1 MHIIRLHGSF
11 NRDRRC
17 IADGNLPESSENISF
32 GIPTKIGFFFFFFFF
47 FFFLRHNGLFLPNES
62 AWRLSEIFQLSAES
76 SRQNKHSTEL
86 LFNLATAMSYS
97 LQPQLS
103 SQRLIVANFSL
114 VSILVLTYR
123 DHTVQYYISLQVST
137 PASPASAMLHGISV
151 LVS

>member
-1 MHIIRLHGSF
+1 MAVSTETDVALQMEIFLKVPRISPSEY
-11 NRDRRC
+11 
-17 IADGNLPESSENISF
+17 LP
-32 GIPTKIGFFFFFFFF
+32 KLVFFFF

>member
-1 MHIIRLHGSF
+1 MAVSTETDVALQM
-11 NRDRRC
+11 
-17 IADGNLPESSENISF
+17 
-32 GIPTKIGFFFFFFFF
+32 
-47 FFFLRHNGLFLPNES
+47 
-62 AWRLSEIFQLSAES
+62 EIFLKVPRISPSEY
-76 SRQNKHSTEL
+76 L
-86 LFNLATAMSYS
+86 PS

>member
-1 MHIIRLHGSF
+1 MAVSTETDVALQMEIFLKVPRISPSEY
-11 NRDRRC
+11 
-17 IADGNLPESSENISF
+17 LP
-32 GIPTKIGFFFFFFFF
+32 KLAFFFFFF

>member
-1 MHIIRLHGSF
+1 MAVSTETDVALQMEIFLKVPRISPSEY
-11 NRDRRC
+11 
-17 IADGNLPESSENISF
+17 LP
-32 GIPTKIGFFFFFFFF
+32 KLAFF

>member
-32 GIPTKIGFFFFFFFF
+32 GIPTKIGFFFF

>member
-1 MHIIRLHGSF
+1 MAVSTETDVALQMEIFLKVPRISPSEY
-11 NRDRRC
+11 
-17 IADGNLPESSENISF
+17 LP
-32 GIPTKIGFFFFFFFF
+32 KLAFFFFFFFF